1 MLNNISYGENMSSY
15 DFSIFWKES
24 IKQLREEKLISSQEF
39 DMWFTNINYV
49 KSSESS
55 IYVSV
60 PSNFYKDQVIQR
72 YLKIIEGK
80 LLELSGRKL
89 KLEFEIIQKDEKI
102 NKIEKIKQEIP
113 TPLKENISENQK
125 TTAFRSHSQLRDDY
139 TFDNF
144 VIGNNNIFAANAAK
158 GIAENPGSNYNPC
171 LIYGGVGM
179 GKTHLMQS
187 IGNSIFQK
195 NDGKKIVFIS
205 AETFVSE
212 FVQSVQKGSQQA
224 FKNRYRNNV
233 DVLLIDDIHEFHSKE
248 STQDEL
254 FHTFNALYD
263 ANKQMVFTC
272 DRPPSELMNITNRL
286 KSRFEM
292 GLNVDLQPPNF
303 ETRLAIIKNMNENNN
318 GTIPEEVMELI
329 SRNITTNI
337 RDLKAA
343 LTKLIAY
350 AELVGKN
357 ITLNIAQNQ
366 LKQAFNAPIQ
376 ANITIDRVQRIVS
389 EYFNITPNDLKG
401 KKRTKIIT
409 YPRQICMYIIREIT
423 DFSTTEIGLEF
434 GGRDHT
440 TVMHSCQRI
449 EDRMKTDSTL
459 EPLVMNLIRSVKEH
473 GNN

>member
-1 MLNNISYGENMSSY
+1 MSSY

-24 IKQLREEKLISSQEF
+24 IKQLKEDKLISNQEF

-49 KSSESS
+49 SSSENS
-55 IYVSV
+55 ITVSV
-60 PSNFYKDQVIQR
+60 PSNFYKDQVVQR
-72 YLKIIEGK
+72 YLDVLESR
-80 LLELSGRKL
+80 LLQLSGRQL
-89 KLEFEIIQKDEKI
+89 KLHFFIIQKNDKKI
-102 NKIEKIKQEIP
+102 PSKNEVIIESHELNEIKPQIRQIKP
-113 TPLKENISENQK
+113 K
-125 TTAFRSHSQLRDDY
+125 SHPQLRYDY
-139 TFDNF
+139 TFENF
-144 VIGNNNIFAANAAK
+144 VVGNNNIFAANAAK
-158 GIAENPGSNYNPC
+158 GISDNPGSSYNPC

-187 IGNSIFQK
+187 IGNEIFK
-195 NDGKKIVFIS
+195 SGADTKIVFIS

-212 FVQSVQKGSQQA
+212 FIQSLKNKTQQA

-248 STQDEL
+248 GTQDEL

-272 DRPPSELMNITNRL
+272 DRPPSELVNFANRL

-292 GLNVDLQPPNF
+292 GLNVDLQPPNY
-303 ETRLAIIKNMNENNN
+303 ETRLAILKNMNDESKIN
-318 GTIPEEVMELI
+318 IPDEVMEMI
-329 SRNITTNI
+329 CKNITTNI

-350 AELVGKN
+350 ADLVGKN
-357 ITLNIAQNQ
+357 ITTEIAQNQ

-401 KKRTKIIT
+401 KKRTKVIT
-409 YPRQICMYIIREIT
+409 FPRQISMYIIREVT

-449 EDRMKTDSTL
+449 EDRMKTDSTI

-473 GNN
+473 GNK

>member
-1 MLNNISYGENMSSY
+1 MGLY

-24 IKQLREEKLISSQEF
+24 IKQLKEDKLISNQEF

-49 KSSESS
+49 NSSESS
-55 IYVSV
+55 ITVSV
-60 PSNFYKDQVIQR
+60 PSNFYKDQVKQR
-72 YLKIIEGK
+72 YLDILENK
-80 LLELSGRKL
+80 LLQLSGRKL
-89 KLEFEIIQKDEKI
+89 TLDFEIIQKNENSNNDKQTKN
-102 NKIEKIKQEIP
+102 NKKNIIEQKSIP
-113 TPLKENISENQK
+113 EENNIVL
-125 TTAFRSHSQLRDDY
+125 SHPQLRDDY
-139 TFDNF
+139 TFENF
-144 VIGNNNIFAANAAK
+144 VVGNNNIFAANAAK
-158 GIAENPGSNYNPC
+158 GISENPGSSYNPC

-187 IGNSIFQK
+187 IGNEVFNK
-195 NDGKKIVFIS
+195 NDGKRIVFIS

-212 FVQSVQKGSQQA
+212 FIQSLKNKTQQA
-224 FKNRYRNNV
+224 FKNKYRNNV

-248 STQDEL
+248 GTQDEL

-272 DRPPSELMNITNRL
+272 DRPPSELVNFAKRL

-292 GLNVDLQPPNF
+292 GLNVDLQPPNY
-303 ETRLAIIKNMNENNN
+303 ETRLAILKNMNDESKIH
-318 GTIPEEVMELI
+318 IPDEVMEMI
-329 SRNITTNI
+329 CKNITTNI

-350 AELVGKN
+350 ADLVGKN
-357 ITLNIAQNQ
+357 ITMHIAQNQ
-366 LKQAFNAPIQ
+366 LKQAFNTPIQ

-409 YPRQICMYIIREIT
+409 FPRQISMYIIREMT

-449 EDRMKTDSTL
+449 EDRMKTDSTI

-473 GNN
+473 GNS

>member
-1 MLNNISYGENMSSY
+1 MSSY

-24 IKQLREEKLISSQEF
+24 IKQLKEDKLISNQEF
-39 DMWFTNINYV
+39 DMWFTNISYV
-49 KSSESS
+49 NSSESS
-55 IYVSV
+55 ITVSV
-60 PSNFYKDQVIQR
+60 PSNFYKDQVKQR
-72 YLKIIEGK
+72 YLETLENK
-80 LLELSGRKL
+80 LLQLSGREL
-89 KLEFEIIQKDEKI
+89 QLDFEIIQKNDNQQEVQQKESS
-102 NKIEKIKQEIP
+102 KAIKEEIYTEANTIKEIP
-113 TPLKENISENQK
+113 K
-125 TTAFRSHSQLRDDY
+125 SHPQLRDDY
-139 TFDNF
+139 TFENF
-144 VIGNNNIFAANAAK
+144 VVGNNNIFAANAAK
-158 GIAENPGSNYNPC
+158 GISENPGSSYNPC

-187 IGNSIFQK
+187 IGNEVFGK

-205 AETFVSE
+205 AETFVTE
-212 FVQSVQKGSQQA
+212 FVQALKNKTQQS
-224 FKNRYRNNV
+224 FKNKYRNYV
-233 DVLLIDDIHEFHSKE
+233 DILLIDDIHEFHSKE
-248 STQDEL
+248 GTQDEL

-272 DRPPSELMNITNRL
+272 DRPPSELVNFANRL

-292 GLNVDLQPPNF
+292 GLNVDLQPPNY
-303 ETRLAIIKNMNENNN
+303 ETRLAILKNMNDESNIH
-318 GTIPEEVMELI
+318 IPDDVMDMI
-329 SRNITTNI
+329 CKNITTNI

-350 AELVGKN
+350 ADLVGKN
-357 ITLNIAQNQ
+357 INMEIAQNQ

-409 YPRQICMYIIREIT
+409 FPRQISMYIIREVT

-449 EDRMKTDSTL
+449 EDRMKTDSTI

>member
-1 MLNNISYGENMSSY
+1 MSLY

-24 IKQLREEKLISSQEF
+24 IKQLKEDKLISNQEF

-49 KSSESS
+49 NSSESS
-55 IYVSV
+55 ISVSV

-72 YLKIIEGK
+72 YLDILENK
-80 LLELSGRKL
+80 LLQLSGRHL
-89 KLEFEIIQKDEKI
+89 KLDFEIIQKNENNTPDSQHESKV
-102 NKIEKIKQEIP
+102 KLEEKQEKPREEIKRR
-113 TPLKENISENQK
+113 LK
-125 TTAFRSHSQLRDDY
+125 SHPQLRDDY
-139 TFDNF
+139 TFENF
-144 VIGNNNIFAANAAK
+144 VVGNNNIFAANAAK
-158 GIAENPGSNYNPC
+158 GIAENPGSSYNPC

-187 IGNSIFQK
+187 IGNDIFGK
-195 NDGKKIVFIS
+195 GDDKKIVFIS

-212 FVQSVQKGSQQA
+212 FIQSLKNKTQQA

-248 STQDEL
+248 GTQDEL

-272 DRPPSELMNITNRL
+272 DRPPSELVNFANRL

-292 GLNVDLQPPNF
+292 GLNVDLQPPNY
-303 ETRLAIIKNMNENNN
+303 ETRLAILKNMNDESKIN
-318 GTIPEEVMELI
+318 IPEEVMEMI
-329 SRNITTNI
+329 CKNITTNI

-350 AELVGKN
+350 ADLVGKN
-357 ITLNIAQNQ
+357 ITIEIAQNQ

-401 KKRTKIIT
+401 KKRTKVIT
-409 YPRQICMYIIREIT
+409 FPRQISMYIIREVT

-449 EDRMKTDSTL
+449 EDRMKTDSTI

-473 GNN
+473 GNK

>member
-1 MLNNISYGENMSSY
+1 MSSY

-24 IKQLREEKLISSQEF
+24 IKQLKEEKLISNQEF

-49 KSSESS
+49 DSSEFG
-55 IYVSV
+55 ITVSV

-72 YLKIIEGK
+72 YLEILENK
-80 LLELSGRKL
+80 LFQLSGRKL
-89 KLEFEIIQKDEKI
+89 KLEFEIIQKNENNHIESKTPAKI
-102 NKIEKIKQEIP
+102 ANRETVNNETKVK
-113 TPLKENISENQK
+113 PLIQK
-125 TTAFRSHSQLRDDY
+125 SHPQLREDY

-144 VIGNNNIFAANAAK
+144 VVGNNNIFAANAAK
-158 GIAENPGSNYNPC
+158 GISENPGSAYNPC

-187 IGNSIFQK
+187 IGNAVFSKQE
-195 NDGKKIVFIS
+195 DKKIVFIS
-205 AETFVSE
+205 AETFVTE
-212 FVQSVQKGSQQA
+212 FVQALKNKTQQA
-224 FKNRYRNNV
+224 FKNKYRNNV
-233 DVLLIDDIHEFHSKE
+233 DILLIDDIHEFHSKE
-248 STQDEL
+248 GTQDEL

-272 DRPPSELMNITNRL
+272 DRPPSELVNFAKRL

-292 GLNVDLQPPNF
+292 GLNVDLQPPNY
-303 ETRLAIIKNMNENNN
+303 ETRLAILKNMNDESKIH
-318 GTIPEEVMELI
+318 IPDEVMELI
-329 SRNITTNI
+329 CKNITTNI

-350 AELVGKN
+350 ADLVGKE
-357 ITLNIAQNQ
+357 ITIDIAQNQ
-366 LKQAFNAPIQ
+366 LKQAFNTPIH

-401 KKRTKIIT
+401 KKRTKVIT
-409 YPRQICMYIIREIT
+409 FPRQISMYIIREIT

-449 EDRMKTDSTL
+449 DDRMKTDSTI

-473 GNN
+473 GNK

>member
-1 MLNNISYGENMSSY
+1 MSSY

-24 IKQLREEKLISSQEF
+24 IKQLKEEKQISSQEF
-39 DMWFTNINYV
+39 DMWFTNINYL
-49 KSSESS
+49 KSSENS
-55 IYVSV
+55 ITVSV

-72 YLKIIEGK
+72 YLEILESK
-80 LLELSGRKL
+80 LFELSGRK
-89 KLEFEIIQKDEKI
+89 IKI
-102 NKIEKIKQEIP
+102 DFDIV
-113 TPLKENISENQK
+113 QK
-125 TTAFRSHSQLRDDY
+125 TENTSKKNNREYPIEDTNYNKNNDSSPKIRRTHPQLREDY
-139 TFDNF
+139 IFDNF
-144 VIGNNNIFAANAAK
+144 VVGNNNIFAANAAK

-205 AETFVSE
+205 AESFVSE
-212 FVQSVQKGSQQA
+212 FVTALKNKTQQA
-224 FKNRYRNNV
+224 FKNKYRNNV

-248 STQDEL
+248 GTQDEL
-254 FHTFNALYD
+254 FHTFNALHD
-263 ANKQMVFTC
+263 ASKQMVFTC
-272 DRPPSELMNITNRL
+272 DRPPSELVNFANRL

-292 GLNVDLQPPNF
+292 GLNVDLQPPNY
-303 ETRLAIIKNMNENNN
+303 ETRLAILKNMNENSNSS
-318 GTIPEEVMELI
+318 IPEEVMELI
-329 SRNITTNI
+329 SKNITTNI

-350 AELVGKN
+350 ADLVGKE
-357 ITLNIAQNQ
+357 ITLEIAQNQ
-366 LKQAFNAPIQ
+366 LKQAFNSPIQ

-389 EYFNITPNDLKG
+389 DYFNITPNDLKG

-409 YPRQICMYIIREIT
+409 FPRQVCMYIIREIT

-449 EDRMKTDSTL
+449 EDRMKTDSTI

>member
-1 MLNNISYGENMSSY
+1 MSSY

-24 IKQLREEKLISSQEF
+24 IKQLKEEKLISSQEF

-49 KSSESS
+49 RSSETS
-55 IYVSV
+55 ISVSV

-72 YLKIIEGK
+72 YLDVLEGK
-80 LLELSGRKL
+80 LLELSGRNL
-89 KLEFEIIQKDEKI
+89 KLNFEIIQKAENASPRKDESPVQAPSAPEQG
-102 NKIEKIKQEIP
+102 NFREPHEIR
-113 TPLKENISENQK
+113 K
-125 TTAFRSHSQLRDDY
+125 SHPQLREDY

-144 VIGNNNIFAANAAK
+144 IIGNNNEFAANAAK
-158 GIAENPGSNYNPC
+158 GIADNPGANYNPC

-187 IGNSIFQK
+187 IGNSIHQK
-195 NDGKKIVFIS
+195 MDGKKIVFIS

-212 FVQSVQKGSQQA
+212 FVQAVQKGSQQA
-224 FKNRYRNNV
+224 FKNKYRNNV

-263 ANKQMVFTC
+263 ANKQMVFTI
-272 DRPPSELMNITNRL
+272 DRPPSELVNFANRL

-292 GLNVDLQPPNF
+292 GLNVDLQPPNY
-303 ETRLAIIKNMNENNN
+303 ETRLAILKNMNENSKSK
-318 GTIPEEVMELI
+318 IPEEVMELI
-329 SRNITTNI
+329 SKNITTNI

-357 ITLNIAQNQ
+357 ITLEIAQNQ

-401 KKRTKIIT
+401 KKRTKVIT
-409 YPRQICMYIIREIT
+409 FPRQICMYIIREIT

>member
-1 MLNNISYGENMSSY
+1 MSSY

-24 IKQLREEKLISSQEF
+24 INQLKEEKLISNQEY
-39 DMWFTNINYV
+39 DMWFTNINYL

-55 IYVSV
+55 ITVSV
-60 PSNFYKDQVIQR
+60 PSNFYKDQVKQR
-72 YLKIIEGK
+72 YLDIVETK
-80 LLELSGRKL
+80 LMELSGRDL
-89 KLEFEIIQKDEKI
+89 QIEFQIIQKNEQI
-102 NKIEKIKQEIP
+102 QEIIKP
-113 TPLKENISENQK
+113 DNQRSNNQTDNKVISITPVSK
-125 TTAFRSHSQLRDDY
+125 SHPQLRNDY
-139 TFDNF
+139 TFENF

-158 GIAENPGSNYNPC
+158 GISENPGASYNPC

-187 IGNSIFQK
+187 IGNTIYKK
-195 NDGKKIVFIS
+195 NDGKRIVFIS
-205 AETFVSE
+205 AETFVTE
-212 FVQSVQKGSQQA
+212 FVQALKNKTQQA
-224 FKNRYRNNV
+224 FKNKYRNNV
-233 DVLLIDDIHEFHSKE
+233 DILLIDDIHEFHSKE
-248 STQDEL
+248 GTQDEL

-272 DRPPSELMNITNRL
+272 DRPPSELVNFAKRL
-286 KSRFEM
+286 QSRFEM
-292 GLNVDLQPPNF
+292 GLNVDLQPPNY
-303 ETRLAIIKNMNENNN
+303 ETRLAILKNMNDESKIN
-318 GTIPEEVMELI
+318 IPDDIMEMI
-329 SRNITTNI
+329 CKNITTNI

-350 AELVGKN
+350 ADLVGKN
-357 ITLNIAQNQ
+357 ITMEIAQNQ

-401 KKRTKIIT
+401 KKRTKVIT
-409 YPRQICMYIIREIT
+409 FPRQISMYIIREMT

-449 EDRMKTDSTL
+449 EDRMKTDSTI

-473 GNN
+473 GNK

>member
-1 MLNNISYGENMSSY
+1 MSSY

-24 IKQLREEKLISSQEF
+24 IKQLKDEKLISNQEF

-49 KSSESS
+49 GSSESS
-55 IYVSV
+55 ITVSV

-72 YLKIIEGK
+72 YLDILENK

-89 KLEFEIIQKDEKI
+89 KIDFEIIQKTESV
-102 NKIEKIKQEIP
+102 Q
-113 TPLKENISENQK
+113 LRKEEPAKVAPSEPEQSQKISEHVSRK
-125 TTAFRSHSQLRDDY
+125 PHPQLREDY
-139 TFDNF
+139 TFENF
-144 VIGNNNIFAANAAK
+144 IIGNNNEFAANAAK

-187 IGNSIFQK
+187 IGNSIFKK

-212 FVQSVQKGSQQA
+212 FVQAVQKGSQQA
-224 FKNRYRNNV
+224 FKNKYRNNV

-263 ANKQMVFTC
+263 ANKQMVFTI
-272 DRPPSELMNITNRL
+272 DRPPSELVNFANRL

-292 GLNVDLQPPNF
+292 GLNVDLQPPNY
-303 ETRLAIIKNMNENNN
+303 ETRLAILKNMNENSNSN
-318 GTIPEEVMELI
+318 IPEEVMELI

-357 ITLNIAQNQ
+357 ITLEIAQNQ

-401 KKRTKIIT
+401 KKRTKVIT

>member
-1 MLNNISYGENMSSY
+1 MSSY

-24 IKQLREEKLISSQEF
+24 IKQLKENKKISNQEF
-39 DMWFTNINYV
+39 DMWFTNINYIR
-49 KSSESS
+49 SSEFS
-55 IYVSV
+55 ISVSV
-60 PSNFYKDQVIQR
+60 PSNFYKDQVKQR
-72 YLKIIEGK
+72 YLEVLENK
-80 LLELSGRKL
+80 LHELSGREL
-89 KLEFEIIQKDEKI
+89 KIEFEIIQKTDNSKIKDIQTENITSNSEVKEKI
-102 NKIEKIKQEIP
+102 LDNKIKEK
-113 TPLKENISENQK
+113 
-125 TTAFRSHSQLRDDY
+125 SHPQLRNDY

-144 VIGNNNIFAANAAK
+144 VVGNNNVFAANAAK
-158 GIAENPGSNYNPC
+158 GISENPGSSYNPC

-187 IGNSIFQK
+187 IGNTIFKK
-195 NDGKKIVFIS
+195 NDGQRIVFIS

-212 FVQSVQKGSQQA
+212 FIQSLKNKTQQA
-224 FKNRYRNNV
+224 FKNRYRYNV

-248 STQDEL
+248 GTQDEL

-272 DRPPSELMNITNRL
+272 DRPPSELVNFANRL

-292 GLNVDLQPPNF
+292 GLNVDLQPPNY
-303 ETRLAIIKNMNENNN
+303 ETRLAILNKLNEESKIH
-318 GTIPEEVMELI
+318 IPDEVMEMI
-329 SRNITTNI
+329 CKNITTNI

-343 LTKLIAY
+343 LTKLVAY
-350 AELVGKN
+350 ADLVGKN
-357 ITLNIAQNQ
+357 ITMEIAQNQ
-366 LKQAFNAPIQ
+366 LRQAFNAPIQ

-401 KKRTKIIT
+401 KKRTKVIT
-409 YPRQICMYIIREIT
+409 FPRQISMFIIREMT

-449 EDRMKTDSTL
+449 EDRMKTDSTI

-473 GNN
+473 GNK

>member
-1 MLNNISYGENMSSY
+1 MSLY

-24 IKQLREEKLISSQEF
+24 IKQLKENKQISNQEF
-39 DMWFTNINYV
+39 DMWFTNINYI
-49 KSSESS
+49 KSSEFS
-55 IYVSV
+55 IFVSV
-60 PSNFYKDQVIQR
+60 PSNFYKDQVKQR
-72 YLKIIEGK
+72 YLEIIENK

-89 KLEFEIIQKDEKI
+89 KLDFEIIQKTDKKNNAEIKNE
-102 NKIEKIKQEIP
+102 NKPFIIEN
-113 TPLKENISENQK
+113 KENNIPVKE
-125 TTAFRSHSQLRDDY
+125 RSHPQLRDDY
-139 TFDNF
+139 TFGNF
-144 VIGNNNIFAANAAK
+144 GIGNNNVFAANAAK
-158 GIAENPGSNYNPC
+158 GISENPGSSYNPC

-187 IGNSIFQK
+187 IGNAIHKK
-195 NDGKKIVFIS
+195 NDGQRIVFIS

-212 FVQSVQKGSQQA
+212 FIQSLKNKTQQA

-248 STQDEL
+248 GTQDEL

-272 DRPPSELMNITNRL
+272 DRPPSELVNFANRL

-292 GLNVDLQPPNF
+292 GLNVDLQPPNY
-303 ETRLAIIKNMNENNN
+303 ETRLAILNKLHEESKIH
-318 GTIPEEVMELI
+318 IPDKVMEMI
-329 SRNITTNI
+329 CKNITTNI

-350 AELVGKN
+350 ADLVGKN
-357 ITLNIAQNQ
+357 ITMEIAQNQ
-366 LKQAFNAPIQ
+366 LKQAFNSPIQ

-401 KKRTKIIT
+401 KKRTKVIT
-409 YPRQICMYIIREIT
+409 FPRQISMYIIREVT

-449 EDRMKTDSTL
+449 EDRMKTDSTI

-473 GNN
+473 GTK

>member
-1 MLNNISYGENMSSY
+1 MNSY

-24 IKQLREEKLISSQEF
+24 IKQLIDDNLISSQEF
-39 DMWFTNINYV
+39 DMWFINIQYV

-55 IYVSV
+55 ITVSV

-72 YLKIIEGK
+72 YLEILEDK
-80 LLELSGRKL
+80 LLQLSGRQIKIN
-89 KLEFEIIQKDEKI
+89 FEIIQKNEKNTTKQNEDI
-102 NKIEKIKQEIP
+102 VFQNETKDKILPQKLSEKK
-113 TPLKENISENQK
+113 
-125 TTAFRSHSQLRDDY
+125 RSHPQLRDDY
-139 TFDNF
+139 TFENF
-144 VIGNNNIFAANAAK
+144 VVGNNNIFAANAAK
-158 GIAENPGSNYNPC
+158 GIAENPGSSYNPC

-187 IGNSIFQK
+187 IGNDIFSK
-195 NDGKKIVFIS
+195 GDDKKIVFIS
-205 AETFVSE
+205 AETFVTE
-212 FVQSVQKGSQQA
+212 FVQSLKNKTQQA
-224 FKNRYRNNV
+224 FKNKYRNSV
-233 DVLLIDDIHEFHSKE
+233 DILLIDDIHEFHSKE
-248 STQDEL
+248 GTQDEL

-272 DRPPSELMNITNRL
+272 DRPPSELVNFANRL

-292 GLNVDLQPPNF
+292 GLNVDLQPPNY
-303 ETRLAIIKNMNENNN
+303 ETRLAILKNMNDESKFN
-318 GTIPEEVMELI
+318 IPEEVMEMI
-329 SRNITTNI
+329 CKNITTNI

-350 AELVGKN
+350 ADLVGKN
-357 ITLNIAQNQ
+357 ITIEIAQNQ
-366 LKQAFNAPIQ
+366 LKQAFNSPIQ

-401 KKRTKIIT
+401 KKRTKVIT
-409 YPRQICMYIIREIT
+409 FPRQISMYIIREVT

-449 EDRMKTDSTL
+449 EDRMKTDSTI

-473 GNN
+473 GNK